1 MLEYITVDLL
11 NYVVVKKSSEFIAL
25 IQNNNLVHIK
35 SCATSE
41 DLRQIAAKL
50 DELNGK

>member
-11 NYVVVKKSSEFIAL
+11 NYVVVKKSGEFIAL
-25 IQNNNLVHIK
+25 IQNNNLMHIN
-35 SCATSE
+35 SGSTSD
-41 DLRQIAAKL
+41 DLRQIADKL